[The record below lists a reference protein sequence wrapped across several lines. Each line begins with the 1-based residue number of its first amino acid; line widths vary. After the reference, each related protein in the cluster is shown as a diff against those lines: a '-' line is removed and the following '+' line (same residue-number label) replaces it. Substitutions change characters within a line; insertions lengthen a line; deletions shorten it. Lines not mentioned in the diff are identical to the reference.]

1 MDDVGQAFRRQGIY
15 LHLLSCSHW
24 RTFTACSLFFIWRE
38 RPEPIRVCRSIALL
52 DRNLALLVHHG
63 IHHVLICL
71 VVGFWLFKI
80 EVLGLGVIFM
90 AINKLVFLIFLLL
103 LVEMSINLDF
113 LWLSL
118 ILKSRVCAN
127 KPLIL
132 VTLIEE
138 LCILRVLPL
147 ALQFLN

>member
-1 MDDVGQAFRRQGIY
+1 
-15 LHLLSCSHW
+15 
-24 RTFTACSLFFIWRE
+24 
-38 RPEPIRVCRSIALL
+38 LL

-90 AINKLVFLIFLLL
+90 AINKLVLLIFLL
-103 LVEMSINLDF
+103 SINLDF

>member
-1 MDDVGQAFRRQGIY
+1 
-15 LHLLSCSHW
+15 
-24 RTFTACSLFFIWRE
+24 
-38 RPEPIRVCRSIALL
+38 LL

-90 AINKLVFLIFLLL
+90 AINKLVLLIFLLL

-138 LCILRVLPL
+138 LCIIRVLPL